1 MKHVNCSLFNGITET
16 QLKQLEKCLRTREGK
31 FLTDD
36 EICSYNNKSQILGV
50 LLSGKAYVKKLDR
63 DGNYTILETLHK
75 NEIFSDVFAYTAT
88 DANAIS
94 IFACEPT
101 TVLFIDFESVFKR
114 CANACEHHSLFVF
127 NLMKTVLDKSKV
139 LSQRIEILSNK
150 TIKDKILSYVSLIVN
165 KSGNKTFIL
174 PMSYTSFAEY
184 LCVDRSA
191 MMRELKKLSEKG
203 ILRVNKKEITVL
215 SDEYI

>member
-1 MKHVNCSLFNGITET
+1 MKKLNCSLFEGVSDNN
-16 QLKQLEKCLRTREGK
+16 LKRLLSCLKTREVK
-31 FLTDD
+31 FNQDD
-36 EICSYNNKSQILGV
+36 EIYSYNSATQILGV

-63 DGNYTILETLHK
+63 NGNYTILETLHK
-75 NEIFSDVFAYTAT
+75 NDIFSDTLAFTAT

-101 TVLFIDFESVFKR
+101 TVLLFDFKSVFKR

-127 NLMKTVLDKSKV
+127 NLMKILLDKSKL
-139 LSQRIEILSNK
+139 LSQRVEILSNK
-150 TIKDKILSYVSLIVN
+150 TIKDKILSYCSLMVN
-165 KSGNKTFIL
+165 SLKSMTFTL

-191 MMRELKKLSEKG
+191 MMRELKKLDVQG
-203 ILRVNKKEITVL
+203 ILSVNKKEITVL
-215 SDEYI
+215 SEEYI